1 MYQTQS
7 LETNTSQIVVL
18 CKMKANIIIVV
29 TDLVSSL
36 VKPHESQATLKL
48 IWDHTIATLDSQPTG
63 SYL

>member
-1 MYQTQS
+1 
-7 LETNTSQIVVL
+7 
-18 CKMKANIIIVV
+18 MKANIIITV

-48 IWDHTIATLDSQPTG
+48 IWDHTIATLDSRPTG